1 MGAERC
7 IVIDLLNEFNHSYTE
22 LKIMPSS
29 KKNTKSKKTTSKSVS
44 DSSGKKSGQLSERRG
59 ARKAEVI
66 DSGEEE
72 SSENE
77 EEEEEEEE
85 EESVSN
91 GENLPI
97 NVPRTVSTETGR
109 SPTSTMVSLITEISR
124 VGSITPAVRQ
134 RIKCLE
140 ETEKEVNIMKTENES
155 LKRKIGEL
163 ERQVEIY
170 EMTRSKR
177 AKKQCNAEHK
187 QLLME
192 VQMLIRN
199 KIGRVMKFPQKG
211 WTLYSVDR
219 NTVCGMILPE
229 LHLPV
234 TVTSDREKKALWD
247 CVIAPS
253 LTRKLSVYKNRITQ
267 QMRDQFKCEY
277 I

>member
-44 DSSGKKSGQLSERRG
+44 DSSGKKSGQSERRSV
-59 ARKAEVI
+59 RSAEVN
-66 DSGEEE
+66 DSEEEE
-72 SSENE
+72 SSED
-77 EEEEEEEE
+77 EEEE
-85 EESVSN
+85 EESVN

-140 ETEKEVNIMKTENES
+140 ETEKEVDIMKTENES